1 MSPLL
6 SIVALEQSLFKL
18 WDKFVQFSDDGIL
31 YGGRALKKLV
41 ADRSRLEGIPE
52 QAEVPEGKL
61 AENYAMIAAGCRF
74 NYEKSG

>member
-6 SIVALEQSLFKL
+6 SIVGLEQSLFKL
-18 WDKFVQFSDDGIL
+18 WPKFVQYSDDGIF
-31 YGGRALKKLV
+31 YGGKELKCLV
-41 ADRSRLEGIPE
+41 EDRSRLQGIPE
-52 QAEVPEGKL
+52 QEEVPEGKL